1 MSRPTGSW
9 RSRNTLLRRVL
20 PVAVLALVAGLVLVL
35 TLGDDRSPEGT
46 AAPSPAAPTS
56 AAPAEGTEGPS
67 DPEATPTE
75 QATAATEAVAA
86 PVVVRQGVPESA
98 RTVAASQAEFT
109 EPSDWSDGASVRVV
123 EARQQVTGGSG
134 PGVLAGQP
142 QTVFTLELTNGSDA
156 SLDLDS
162 VVVQV
167 AYAAGTVQASPLYDD
182 ETADFGGDLEPG
194 DSATAVY
201 SFAVPAD
208 QTGDVVLSVDVDGTR
223 FPAVFTGAVPVR

>member
-1 MSRPTGSW
+1 MTRPTGSW

-20 PVAVLALVAGLVLVL
+20 PAAVLALVAALVLVL
-35 TLGDDRSPEGT
+35 TLGDDRDPEGT

-56 AAPAEGTEGPS
+56 AAPSEETEGS
-67 DPEATPTE
+67 TDPEATPTE
-75 QATAATEAVAA
+75 PATAATEAVAA

-98 RTVAASQAEFT
+98 RTVTAAQAEFT

-134 PGVLAGQP
+134 PGALSGQP
-142 QTVFTLELTNGSDA
+142 QTVFVLELTNGSDA

-162 VVVQV
+162 VVVQ
-167 AYAAGTVQASPLYDD
+167 ATYGAGTVQASPLYDG
-182 ETADFGGDLEPG
+182 ETVDFGGDLEPG
-194 DSATAVY
+194 DSAKAVY

-208 QTGDVVLSVDVDGTR
+208 QTGDVVLSVDVDGSR